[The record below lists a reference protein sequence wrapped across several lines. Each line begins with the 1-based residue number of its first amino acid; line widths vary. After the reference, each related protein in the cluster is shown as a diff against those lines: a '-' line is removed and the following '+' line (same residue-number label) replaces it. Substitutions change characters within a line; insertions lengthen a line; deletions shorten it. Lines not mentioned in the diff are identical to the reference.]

1 MTTGRSA
8 VSFSCAYEVDP
19 DHAAGVGIVGT
30 PEEAAERLAAYV
42 EAGVDRIV
50 LSGGSAAG
58 WRTGGGRLAPAKTG
72 TFTSE
77 YALPKADGLDI
88 VFTMTR
94 MDENMSILAEDPHWT
109 GSIK

>member
-1 MTTGRSA
+1 MK
-8 VSFSCAYEVDP
+8 
-19 DHAAGVGIVGT
+19 
-30 PEEAAERLAAYV
+30 
-42 EAGVDRIV
+42 
-50 LSGGSAAG
+50 
-58 WRTGGGRLAPAKTG
+58 GGRLAPAKTG

-94 MDENMSILAEDPHWT
+94 MDENMNILAEDPHWT